1 MWGPESPPVFRV
13 YPGDFNSKTIMILFF
28 WLLNFVISWF
38 NAWSVGKTWTETKAV
53 GGPVHFMSWMGAIMA
68 AVGFTWCYSVILGYG
83 AATIP
88 LTDEET
94 GVSAPLLSIEEVEV
108 FFDLAYLIYIFPL
121 IGSGMAIMTHSW
133 GVFWRR
139 RSLGSGV
146 TAGWNTYAQ
155 LHNFYHAVQ
164 HVPVAFDNVGSFFKG
179 SSDNK
184 DGKGLIILLL
194 AAVSVLGGVLTT
206 WAIIRRTARDT
217 AFSRRE
223 KYEQMAEEAANA
235 G

>member
-1 MWGPESPPVFRV
+1 
-13 YPGDFNSKTIMILFF
+13 MIVILWFV
-28 WLLNFVISWF
+28 NFAISWF

-68 AVGFTWCYSVILGYG
+68 AVGFTWCYTVILGYG

-94 GVSAPLLSIEEVEV
+94 GVSAPLLTMEETKV

-121 IGSGMAIMTHSW
+121 VGSGMAIMTHSW

-139 RSLGSGV
+139 RSLSNGV

-155 LHNFYHAVQ
+155 LHNFYHAVE
-164 HVPVAFDNVGSFFKG
+164 HVPQALGNVGSFFGGG
-179 SSDNK
+179 SSSSSSNDN
-184 DGKGLIILLL
+184 KGLIIIVLVVV
-194 AAVSVLGGVLTT
+194 AVAGGILTT
-206 WAIIRRTARDT
+206 WAIIRRTARET
-217 AFSRRE
+217 ARSRRWH
-223 KYEQMAEEAANA
+223 YENLAEERRAEAQT
-235 G
+235 